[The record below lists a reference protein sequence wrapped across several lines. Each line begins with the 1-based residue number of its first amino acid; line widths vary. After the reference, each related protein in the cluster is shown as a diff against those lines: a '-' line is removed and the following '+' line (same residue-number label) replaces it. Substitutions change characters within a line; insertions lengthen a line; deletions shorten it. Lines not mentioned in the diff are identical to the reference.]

1 MIVSLLR
8 ESWDAL
14 QHSRRRSGLTIA
26 GMAWGIATFVLLLAY
41 GNGFGAAINN
51 IFASFG
57 MKTIIIFPG
66 RTSMQAGG
74 QKAGSPVRLT
84 LDDVEL
90 LTSNL
95 PQITRI
101 APEAFARPLIQYE
114 NRSFDF
120 TTLGTTPNAAPMK
133 VLEMDRGRFYDDA
146 DELQLARVAVLGWE
160 AKDKLFSG
168 RNAIGEKIHLNG
180 VSFEVIGVLKP
191 KMQEGDN
198 EVNRML
204 YVPFKTLRT
213 LTDTKYLN
221 AIWIGYETEDYG
233 QLESAIRSVLA
244 EQHRFD
250 PADRRAVNIFSLM
263 VQVHQLRV
271 MTVGLR
277 ILLGFIGALTLGIG
291 GVGLMNIML
300 VAVTHRTREIGMLLA
315 IGAKRKHIFLEFL
328 AEAVTISFIGGV
340 LGMVVAYGFALSIGK
355 LTFYSAMAAHA
366 EGGDIELII
375 RPGTVLIATAVL
387 TLVGLASGMLPAMR
401 ASRLEPIES
410 LRYE

>member
-1 MIVSLLR
+1 MTGAFLR
-8 ESWDAL
+8 ESWDAM
-14 QHSRRRSGLTIA
+14 QYSRRRSVLTII

-41 GNGFGAAINN
+41 GNGFGAAINT
-51 IFASFG
+51 IFSSFG
-57 MKTIIIFPG
+57 MKTMIIFPG

-90 LTSNL
+90 LTGSI

-101 APEAFARPLIQYE
+101 APEAFARPLVQYA
-114 NRSFDF
+114 NRGFEF
-120 TTLGTTPNAAPMK
+120 MTLGTTPNAAEIK
-133 VLEMDRGRFYDDA
+133 VLETDQGRFYDA
-146 DELQLARVAVLGWE
+146 TDELQLARVAVLGWE

-168 RNAIGEKIHLNG
+168 RNAIGEKIRLNG

-198 EVNRML
+198 EVNRIV

-221 AIWIGYETEDYG
+221 AIWIGYETEDYS
-233 QLESAIRSVLA
+233 QLESTVRSVLA
-244 EQHRFD
+244 EQHKFD
-250 PADRRAVNIFSLM
+250 PSDRRAVNIISLM
-263 VQVHQLRV
+263 VQVHQFQVL
-271 MTVGLR
+271 TLGLR
-277 ILLGFIGALTLGIG
+277 ILLGFIGALTLGIA
-291 GVGLMNIML
+291 GVGVMNIML
-300 VAVTHRTREIGMLLA
+300 VAVTHRTREIGMLMA
-315 IGAKRKHIFLEFL
+315 IGAKRRHVFFEFL
-328 AEAVTISFIGGV
+328 AEALTISFVGGI
-340 LGMVVAYGFALSIGK
+340 LGMAVAYGFALVVGR
-355 LTFYSAMAAHA
+355 LTFYSAMASHA

-375 RPGTVLIATAVL
+375 RPGTVLISTAVL
-387 TLVGLASGMLPAMR
+387 TLVGLVSGMLPAVR

>member
-1 MIVSLLR
+1 MIRDLLR
-8 ESWDAL
+8 ESVNAMRFN
-14 QHSRRRSGLTIA
+14 RRRSVLTII
-26 GMAWGIATFVLLLAY
+26 GMAWGIATVVLLLAY
-41 GNGFGAAINN
+41 GNGFGRAMTN

-74 QKAGSPVRLT
+74 MKAGAPVRLT
-84 LDDVEL
+84 MDDVDL
-90 LTSNL
+90 LTSNI

-101 APEAFARPLIQYE
+101 APESYASPLVQYDTRTFE
-114 NRSFDF
+114 F
-120 TTLGTTPNAAPMK
+120 TTLGTPPAVVPIK
-133 VLEMDRGRFYDDA
+133 VLELEQGRFYNTE

-160 AKDKLFSG
+160 TKEKLFSG
-168 RNAIGEKIHLNG
+168 RNAIGEKVRLNG

-198 EVNRML
+198 QVNRML

-221 AIWIGYETEDYG
+221 AIWVGYETEDYD
-233 QLESAIRSVLA
+233 QVERAIRATLA

-250 PADRRAVNIFSLM
+250 PADRRALNIYSLM
-263 VQVHQLRV
+263 VQVHQFNV
-271 MTVGLR
+271 MVMGLK
-277 ILLGFIGALTLGIG
+277 ILLGFIGALTLGIA

-300 VAVTHRTREIGMLLA
+300 VSVTHRTREIGLLMA
-315 IGAKRKHIFLEFL
+315 LGAKRIHVFFEFL
-328 AEAVTISFIGGV
+328 AEALTISFIGGV
-340 LGMVVAYGFALSIGK
+340 IGIALAYVFSLSVGK
-355 LTFYSAMAAHA
+355 LTFYSAMASHA
-366 EGGDIELII
+366 EDADIRLII
-375 RPGTVLIATAVL
+375 QPATVVIATVIL
-387 TLVGLASGMLPAMR
+387 TLVGLASGLFPAIR